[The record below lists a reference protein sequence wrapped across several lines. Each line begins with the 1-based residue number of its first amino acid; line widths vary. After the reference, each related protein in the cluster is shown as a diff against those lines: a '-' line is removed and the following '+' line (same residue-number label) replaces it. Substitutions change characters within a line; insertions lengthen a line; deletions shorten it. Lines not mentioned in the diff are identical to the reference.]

1 MNKYMHLVSR
11 RTFYVAV
18 VGVLALTVILPL
30 IASALTLTERSIQ
43 LSSASVSATSVYT
56 VNFTAKQDA
65 GAFVIDFCNNTP
77 LIGQSCSAPTDF
89 TAVGAASTETGF
101 TDVTGTTNRVVVA
114 GEINENDEVSV
125 PITGIVNPSE
135 AGFVYARIVTFDTK
149 ANAIASTPTVLGA
162 NKQDEGSVTLAIT
175 PTIGVSGSV
184 LETMTFCVSGA
195 PIEDLCET
203 TTTPVLLLG
212 EETAPSSGIFALQAG
227 TVSQKNLYVQI
238 STNAVSGAIVRLKS
252 TANNCGGLLRAG
264 APGACN
270 ILPAQ
275 DGDIDPEANEAKF
288 GVKTTTA
295 TDTPS
300 RTGNGT
306 FQPVA
311 GSNYGNDQ
319 FALNFTSGANPTT
332 GVTST
337 FGDPF
342 LDTNNAPVS
351 NKNMRLIFGAT
362 VADNTP
368 AGTYSTDLSL
378 IATGKF

>member
-1 MNKYMHLVSR
+1 MKYTHIVSR

-18 VGVLALTVILPL
+18 VGVLAATLILPF

-56 VNFTAKQDA
+56 VNFTAKQAA
-65 GAFVIDFCNNTP
+65 GAFVVDFCNNTP

-114 GEINENDEVSV
+114 GDIDANDEVSV

-149 ANAIASTPTVLGA
+149 ANATASTPTVLGS
-162 NKQDEGSVTLAIT
+162 NKQDEGSVTLSIT

-184 LETMTFCVSGA
+184 LETMTFCVSGS
-195 PIEDLCET
+195 PITDACET
-203 TTTPVLLLG
+203 TTTPVLALG

-227 TVSQKNLYVQI
+227 TISQKNLYTQI
-238 STNAVSGAIVRLKS
+238 STNAVGGAIIRLKS

-264 APGACN
+264 APSACD
-270 ILPAQ
+270 IAPAQ
-275 DGDIDPEANEAKF
+275 DSDIDPEANVAKF

-300 RTGNGT
+300 RTGSGV

-311 GSNYGNDQ
+311 DSNYGNDA
-319 FALNFTSGANPTT
+319 FALNFTSGATPST

-362 VADNTP
+362 IADNTP